1 MFGTETNGFCK
12 YCMLLSLCEMGV
24 SVDGPFVWTGRR
36 EAKSFQ
42 EGKERFWEEGEVECG
57 GKRTSVRVQR
67 WQRLLSHSLPRSD
80 RLTISRPLDY
90 LSKSPQYPPPPPT
103 YTDHLLIYDLKLVFI
118 LVNVLSQPDVSV
130 SSKVWSVWTKIV
142 LREWEELPT
151 LTFPAAS
158 NRVPRYITS
167 SCTGAVICEHKVKTL
182 CPKCTLA
189 ELRGN
194 IVGFASICEIPYY
207 YMIFVII

>member
-1 MFGTETNGFCK
+1 MWNGCVCGWAVCLNWETRSEE
-12 YCMLLSLCEMGV
+12 LSGREREIL
-24 SVDGPFVWTGRR
+24 GRR
-36 EAKSFQ
+36 
-42 EGKERFWEEGEVECG
+42 GGGVWRKENIRPSSEMTKALVSL
-57 GKRTSVRVQR
+57 TSTQ
-67 WQRLLSHSLPRSD
+67 WQINHQSAPR
-80 RLTISRPLDY
+80 
-90 LSKSPQYPPPPPT
+90 LSKQEPPVPPPPPT